1 MKFIVNSQALLK
13 KLQYLS
19 GVISNNNSLPILDD
33 FLFDL
38 GDDTLKVTATD
49 LETTLVMTME
59 LTMTEDPGKVTVPA
73 RLLLD
78 FLKYLPDTP
87 ITFTIDSISLGI
99 EILSSE
105 GKYKLTGHNADDYP
119 EIPLLEETTHFELS
133 SGVLSSGINKTVFA
147 TGNDELRP
155 AMGGVYFDIM
165 PDYITFVAT
174 DAHKLVR
181 YRRNDAKTGASTSF
195 IVPRKPLNIL
205 KNILAIEEVT
215 VQVDYNVTNVAF
227 QFDGVKLYSRLIE
240 GRYPAYEAVI
250 PKDNANKLTV
260 ERLLFIN
267 SVKRLSPFA
276 NQSTHQVRLRISGQ
290 ELLMNA
296 EDIDYSNEGVERLNC
311 MYEGED
317 MEIGFNSRF
326 LLEMVSNME
335 SAEICFQLAGPTRAG
350 IIVPVNNENTDE
362 DILMLVMPVMLGQ
375 N

>member
-1 MKFIVNSQALLK
+1 MKFIINSQALLK
-13 KLQYLS
+13 KLQFLS
-19 GVISNNNSLPILDD
+19 GVINSNNTLPILDD
-33 FLFDL
+33 FLFELDESIL
-38 GDDTLKVTATD
+38 RITATD
-49 LETTLVMTME
+49 LETTLIMTLEPSMADE
-59 LTMTEDPGKVTVPA
+59 SGKVTIPA
-73 RLLLD
+73 KLLLD
-78 FLKYLPDTP
+78 FLKYLPDAP
-87 ITFTIDSISLGI
+87 ITFNIDTNTLAI

-119 EIPLLEETTHFELS
+119 ELPLLDETTNFELS
-133 SGVLSSGINKTVFA
+133 SSILAAGISKTVFA

-181 YRRNDAKTGASTSF
+181 YRRNDAKSGISTSF
-195 IVPRKPLNIL
+195 IIPRKPLNIL
-205 KNILAIEEVT
+205 KNLLLLEDVT
-215 VQVDYNVTNVAF
+215 VQVEYNVTNAAF
-227 QFDGVKLYSRLIE
+227 AYDGVKLYSRLIE
-240 GRYPAYEAVI
+240 GRYPAYDAVI
-250 PKDNANKLTV
+250 PKDNPNKLTV
-260 ERLLFIN
+260 DRSLFIS

-296 EDIDYSNEGVERLNC
+296 EDIDYSNEGIERLAC
-311 MYEGED
+311 TYSGDD

-326 LLEMVSNME
+326 LLEMVSNLE
-335 SAEICFQLAGPTRAG
+335 STEILFQLSGPTRAG
-350 IIVPVNNENTDE
+350 IIVPANYDNSDE

>member
-1 MKFIVNSQALLK
+1 MKFIINSQALLK
-13 KLQYLS
+13 KLQFLS
-19 GVISNNNSLPILDD
+19 GVINSNNTLPILDD
-33 FLFDL
+33 FLFELDETIL
-38 GDDTLKVTATD
+38 RITATD
-49 LETTLVMTME
+49 LETTLIMTLEPSMADE
-59 LTMTEDPGKVTVPA
+59 SGKVTIPA
-73 RLLLD
+73 KLLLD
-78 FLKYLPDTP
+78 FLKYLPDAP
-87 ITFTIDSISLGI
+87 ITFNIDTNTLAI

-119 EIPLLEETTHFELS
+119 ELPLLDETTNFELS
-133 SGVLSSGINKTVFA
+133 SSILAAGISKTVFA

-181 YRRNDAKTGASTSF
+181 YRRNDAKSGISTSF
-195 IVPRKPLNIL
+195 IIPRKPLNIL
-205 KNILAIEEVT
+205 KNLLLLEDVT
-215 VQVDYNVTNVAF
+215 VQVEYNVTNAAF
-227 QFDGVKLYSRLIE
+227 AYDGVKLYSRLIE
-240 GRYPAYEAVI
+240 GRYPAYDAVI
-250 PKDNANKLTV
+250 PKDNPNKLTV
-260 ERLLFIN
+260 DRSLFIS

-296 EDIDYSNEGVERLNC
+296 EDIDYSNEGIERLAC
-311 MYEGED
+311 TYSGDD

-326 LLEMVSNME
+326 LLEMVSNLE
-335 SAEICFQLAGPTRAG
+335 STEILFQLSGPTRAG
-350 IIVPVNNENTDE
+350 IIVPANYDNSDE

>member
-19 GVISNNNSLPILDD
+19 GVISSNNSLPILDD
-33 FLFDL
+33 FLFEL
-38 GDDTLKVTATD
+38 GEDTLKVTATD
-49 LETTLVMTME
+49 LETTLVMT
-59 LTMTEDPGKVTVPA
+59 LSLGMTEDPGKVTVPA

-87 ITFTIDSISLGI
+87 ITFTIDLNNLGI
-99 EILSSE
+99 EIISSE
-105 GKYKLTGHNADDYP
+105 GKYKLTGHNAEDYP

-133 SGVLSSGINKTVFA
+133 SSILSAGINKTVFA

-181 YRRNDAKTGASTSF
+181 YRRNDAKTDASAAF

-205 KNILAIEEVT
+205 KNILATEEINVE
-215 VQVDYNVTNVAF
+215 VDYNVTNVAF
-227 QFDGVKLYSRLIE
+227 QFDGVKMYSRLIE

-260 ERLLFIN
+260 ERNLFIN
-267 SVKRLSPFA
+267 SVKRLAPFA

-296 EDIDYSNEGVERLNC
+296 EDIDYSNEGIERLNC
-311 MYEGED
+311 IYEGED

-326 LLEMVSNME
+326 LLEMVSNMD
-335 SAEICFQLAGPTRAG
+335 SAEICFQLSGPTRAG
-350 IIVPVNNENTDE
+350 IIVPVNNENADE